1 MANIASIKL
10 FLRRFARNKG
20 ALAGTFIVAVFFM
33 AGGLAPI
40 IAPYDPYEANL
51 QYRLSPPDRT
61 HWFGGDEF
69 GRDVFSRILYGA
81 RLSILIGTLG
91 VILAILAGVPLGLIS
106 GYFGGLADHII
117 MRLIDIMLAFPG
129 ILLAIAIVSVLG
141 FGLTNVIIAI
151 GVFSIPT
158 YARLTRGAVLAVKNL
173 DYITSCR
180 ALGASHIRIIFRHVL
195 PNVLSPLIIQTTLR
209 IATALLTASS
219 LSFLGLGAQ
228 PPLPEWG
235 AMLSSGRVYIRMAP
249 HLVTFPGLA
258 IMIVVLAFNLMG
270 DGLRDTLDPMLK

>member
-1 MANIASIKL
+1 MQSVRQIRP

-20 ALAGTFIVAVFFM
+20 ALFGAFIVLIFLIVGALP
-33 AGGLAPI
+33 GL
-40 IAPYDPYEANL
+40 IAPYDPYASNL
-51 QYRLSPPDRT
+51 QNRLSAPSRD
-61 HWFGGDEF
+61 HWLGCDEF
-69 GRDVFSRILYGA
+69 GRDVLSRIIYGA
-81 RLSILIGTLG
+81 RLSILIGGLG
-91 VILAILAGVPLGLIS
+91 VFLAILIGVPLGILS
-106 GYFGGLADHII
+106 GYFGGLAENLI

-151 GVFSIPT
+151 GIFSIPT

-173 DYITSCR
+173 DYITSAR
-180 ALGASHIRIIFRHVL
+180 ALGSGHLRIIFRDVL
-195 PNVLSPLIIQTTLR
+195 PNSLSPLIVQTTLR

-235 AMLSSGRVYIRMAP
+235 AMLSNARVYIRMAP
-249 HLVTFPGLA
+249 HLIMFPGLA
-258 IMIVVLAFNLMG
+258 IMLVVLAFNLMG
-270 DGLRDTLDPMLK
+270 DGLRDTLDPMMK